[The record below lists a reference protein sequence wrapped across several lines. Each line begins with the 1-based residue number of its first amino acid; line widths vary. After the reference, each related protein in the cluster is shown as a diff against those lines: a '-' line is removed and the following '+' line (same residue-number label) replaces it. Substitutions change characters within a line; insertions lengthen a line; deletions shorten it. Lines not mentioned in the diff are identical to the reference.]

1 MKDLPISFQLLFNGD
16 TKMNKTGLL
25 PSRLQQRKMI
35 YKQLAMIILERAVP
49 RIDTG
54 NGMTEV
60 ESLGWWVGELYGS

>member
-1 MKDLPISFQLLFNGD
+1 MFNGD